1 MMLLHASLAFIIVEI
16 RFHSEIAE
24 LSLKMGIGEQDVFL
38 LSSVSLG
45 LLPLILEV
53 SEMSP
58 MEIFSDRRLLIF

>member
-1 MMLLHASLAFIIVEI
+1 MMLLHASLAFIRVEI
-16 RFHSEIAE
+16 RFQSEIAE

-58 MEIFSDRRLLIF
+58 TEIFSDRRLLIF